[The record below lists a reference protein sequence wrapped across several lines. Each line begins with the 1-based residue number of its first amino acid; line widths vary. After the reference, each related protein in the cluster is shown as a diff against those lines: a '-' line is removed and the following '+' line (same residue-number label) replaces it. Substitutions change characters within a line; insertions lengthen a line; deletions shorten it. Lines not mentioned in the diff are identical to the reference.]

1 MPSSGLKRI
10 LSPHWGSESVLCD
23 LNTGNKRF
31 DCRRFHLQFI
41 SSFFFFVLPRIRVFV
56 LSCWNVCRA
65 ENRCVLSTVPGLTLL
80 PGKKSM
86 ERSGFSGKHIHI
98 SSDGGGNLSPSSWI
112 LGEEYWNGS
121 RHPQPAWVQDSVLA
135 FASLV
140 GIIAIVNSICLWVFF
155 LPLPPSAPLSFLTP
169 FLLLFSLCLSSLPFS
184 HKLLIFYSWFLW
196 SLSYSSEGKK
206 KLDFIKCQGP
216 LLSWIVNQVSL

>member
-1 MPSSGLKRI
+1 MCLHLDLK
-10 LSPHWGSESVLCD
+10 GSWVPTEGWSLCFVIWTQVIKD
-23 LNTGNKRF
+23 LTVE
-31 DCRRFHLQFI
+31 DSI
-41 SSFFFFVLPRIRVFV
+41 SSLYPLFFVLPRIRVFF

-86 ERSGFSGKHIHI
+86 EGSGFSGKHIHI

-206 KLDFIKCQGP
+206 KLDFIKC
-216 LLSWIVNQVSL
+216 